1 VDYEFQ
7 TIDHSKLGEIVYQHI
22 AGALTKGALK
32 PGERLK
38 IRDLAHEMGTSVTPV
53 RDAIL
58 RLVHEGALLLKSPRD
73 IRVPVLHQDRYLEIR
88 TIRLKLEGLAAE
100 RAASNASAAD
110 IARLERL
117 IDDNESVLSRIRAG
131 HGKQP
136 DLPFRTREHR
146 RHAGSAGH
154 IAEPLASD
162 GPGDRRGL

>member
-1 VDYEFQ
+1 VDYEFK

-73 IRVPVLHQDRYLEIR
+73 IRVPVLPEAGRAGGGACCQQRVSRRYR
-88 TIRLKLEGLAAE
+88 TPGKAHRRQ
-100 RAASNASAAD
+100 RARA
-110 IARLERL
+110 
-117 IDDNESVLSRIRAG
+117 VTKRIRAG

-136 DLPFRTREHR
+136 DLSFRTREHR